1 MTKPRALFPIS
12 SCSASVSELG
22 INRSQAIAKLKP
34 KIRVIHVDAPKII
47 QTDAAYFR
55 DLVQRLTGKPGDI
68 DQKTPPT
75 SKDLIMEKVD
85 EEEEEDFLG
94 LRNGKKEIKNE
105 DEDDDDDDDDEI
117 PKRRSKSNKEMRL
130 SSFFDH
136 QGFSELDGSMEQ
148 LGTMN

>member
-1 MTKPRALFPIS
+1 MTKPRALFPS
-12 SCSASVSELG
+12 SSSSVSAPKLG
-22 INRSQAIAKLKP
+22 IDRSQVVAKLKP

-47 QTDAAYFR
+47 QTDAANFR
-55 DLVQRLTGKPGDI
+55 DLVQKLTGKPGDR

-75 SKDLIMEKVD
+75 SKGLILEKVD

-94 LRNGKKEIKNE
+94 LRNGKKKIKNE
-105 DEDDDDDDDDEI
+105 DDDEI

-136 QGFSELDGSMEQ
+136 HGFSELDGS
-148 LGTMN
+148 

>member
-12 SCSASVSELG
+12 SSSASAPKLG
-22 INRSQAIAKLKP
+22 IDQSQAIAKLKP

-47 QTDAAYFR
+47 QTDAANFR
-55 DLVQRLTGKPGDI
+55 DLVQRLTGKPGDSY
-68 DQKTPPT
+68 QKTPPT
-75 SKDLIMEKVD
+75 SNDLIMEKLD
-85 EEEEEDFLG
+85 EEEEEFLG
-94 LRNGKKEIKNE
+94 LRNPKKKIKNE
-105 DEDDDDDDDDEI
+105 DEEDGDDEI

-136 QGFSELDGSMEQ
+136 HGFSEPDGSTEQ